1 MTELPEE
8 RGTDPEEFAQQ
19 VATALGQIRPAL
31 QADGGDIELVGIN
44 GTDARLRLVGAC
56 HG

>member
-1 MTELPEE
+1 MAELSEGQGI
-8 RGTDPEEFAQQ
+8 RPEEFAQQ

-31 QADGGDIELVGIN
+31 QADGGDIELVGIEGAN
-44 GTDARLRLVGAC
+44 ARLRLVGAC

>member
-1 MTELPEE
+1 MAELSEE
-8 RGTDPEEFAQQ
+8 HGIDPGEFAQL

-31 QADGGDIELVGIN
+31 QADGGDIELVEIEGA
-44 GTDARLRLVGAC
+44 DARLRLVGAC

>member
-1 MTELPEE
+1 MSEE
-8 RGTDPEEFAQQ
+8 HGIDPEEFAQQ

-31 QADGGDIELVGIN
+31 QADGGDIELVEIEGA
-44 GTDARLRLVGAC
+44 DVRLRLVGAC

>member
-1 MTELPEE
+1 MAELPE
-8 RGTDPEEFAQQ
+8 GQGFDPEEFALQ

-31 QADGGDIELVGIN
+31 QADGGDIELLDIEGAN
-44 GTDARLRLVGAC
+44 ARLRLVGAC